1 MATGRPKDESEFGG
15 APGLVQPAPHKL
27 TAAEQARLER
37 AVNPADPT
45 DTVDAVRARQ
55 GDRLA

>member
-1 MATGRPKDESEFGG
+1 MAKGRPKDESEFGG
-15 APGLVQPAPHKL
+15 APGLIQPPPHKL

-37 AVNPADPT
+37 AMNPADAE
-45 DTVDAVRARQ
+45 DSVDAVRARQ